1 MLLFFLVALTASIVG
16 AICSP
21 RFVPARSRRYKKV
34 KGDERNILF
43 KDIPLFCV
51 GTSWGGST
59 RLSRSI

>member
-43 KDIPLFCV
+43 KDIPL
-51 GTSWGGST
+51 S
-59 RLSRSI
+59 LSKKSAEGQTFPYI